1 MRHAAVCS
9 ILLLTLTAC
18 PYGGPHRDQ
27 SQNSPPK
34 SSTSATN
41 PRVGASETGHAN
53 DMNPISPPQNTAQG
67 TQPAPAAGPQTA
79 VELTEFAI
87 HMPQTLNAGPQHFK
101 ITNSGKQNH
110 NFVITGTGVSAQLPD
125 NLSRG
130 DSTDITVDLKP
141 GTYVVFC
148 PIDAHRSKGMQTTVT
163 VK

>member
-9 ILLLTLTAC
+9 IFLLALTAC
-18 PYGGPHRDQ
+18 PYGGPHRDE

-34 SSTSATN
+34 TSTTATN
-41 PRVGASETGHAN
+41 PRVGASETSHAK
-53 DMNPISPPQNTAQG
+53 DMNPIVPPQT
-67 TQPAPAAGPQTA
+67 PPPAAGPETD

-87 HMPQTLNAGPQHFK
+87 HMPQTLSAGRQNFK

-125 NLSRG
+125 DLSRG
-130 DSTDITVDLKP
+130 DSTNITVDLKP
-141 GTYVVFC
+141 GTYTVFC
-148 PIDAHRSKGMQTTVT
+148 PVDGHRGKGMQTTVT